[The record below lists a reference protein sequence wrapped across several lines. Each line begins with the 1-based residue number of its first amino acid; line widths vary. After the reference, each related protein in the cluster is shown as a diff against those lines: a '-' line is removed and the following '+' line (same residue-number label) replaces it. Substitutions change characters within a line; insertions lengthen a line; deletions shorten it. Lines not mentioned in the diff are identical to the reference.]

1 MSASGYEE
9 IRCQKIV
16 VRHFGGIEVLDVAE
30 ARLSAPPPGHA
41 RLKVLAIGVGF
52 TDLMARAGDYILQR
66 TVPFTP
72 GYELVGEVV
81 DYRGDGSGPDP
92 EWVTPGTRVAVT
104 LPKMGAYSGYVVLPS
119 WLLVPVPH
127 GLDSHVAATIPLDYL
142 TAVSVLARHARVAA
156 GDTVLIQGAGGGVGQ
171 ALSQLGRLQGLRM
184 YGTASAAGSQERLAG
199 NDVRFIDYRRQDFEE
214 VIREREPGGIQAV
227 FDHIG
232 GANLGKGYRLLAAG
246 GVLVSYAFAG
256 RPGHTVADTVRGA
269 AWLKL
274 KGLLPGKRTALC
286 MVPRELKSDHAWY
299 RQSLRR
305 LLDMADD
312 GDIRAKVG
320 AVFALSEA
328 AAVHGALERGE
339 IVGKVVLT
347 TG

>member
-16 VRHFGGIEVLDVAE
+16 VRQFGGIEVLEVAE
-30 ARLSAPPPGHA
+30 GRLSAPPPGHA

-72 GYELVGEVV
+72 GYELVGEVI
-81 DYRGDGSGPDP
+81 DYRSDGSGQDP

-104 LPKMGAYSGYVVLPS
+104 LPKMGAYSGSVVLPS
-119 WLLVPVPH
+119 WLLVPVPD
-127 GLDSHVAATIPLDYL
+127 GLDANVAATIPLDYL
-142 TAVSVLARHARVAA
+142 TAVSVLERHGRVAA
-156 GDTVLIQGAGGGVGQ
+156 GDTVLIQGASGGVGQ
-171 ALSQLGRLQGLRM
+171 ALSQLGRLQGLCM
-184 YGTASAAGSQERLAG
+184 YGTASAAGSEERLAG
-199 NDVRFIDYRRQDFEE
+199 NDVRFINYRRQDFEE
-214 VIREREPGGIQAV
+214 VVREREPDSLQAV

-232 GANLGKGYRLLAAG
+232 GANLRKGYRLLAPG

-305 LLDMADD
+305 LLDMARD
-312 GDIRAKVG
+312 GDIQAEVG
-320 AVFALSEA
+320 AVFPLSEA
-328 AAVHGALERGE
+328 AEVHDALERRE
-339 IVGKVVLT
+339 ITGKVVLT
-347 TG
+347 TS